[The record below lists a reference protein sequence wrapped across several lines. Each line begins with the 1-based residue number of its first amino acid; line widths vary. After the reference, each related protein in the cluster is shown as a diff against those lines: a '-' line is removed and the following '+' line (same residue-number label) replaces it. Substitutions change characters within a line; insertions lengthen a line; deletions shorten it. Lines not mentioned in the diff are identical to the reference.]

1 MPNEMGLTIKIPKDK
16 HDHKDKNSIESEDCE
31 NKPMINTNKSILS
44 SIFKI
49 LSRIKNCFIK

>member
-16 HDHKDKNSIESEDCE
+16 PEDKNNIESEDC
-31 NKPMINTNKSILS
+31 KPMIKKNKSMLS